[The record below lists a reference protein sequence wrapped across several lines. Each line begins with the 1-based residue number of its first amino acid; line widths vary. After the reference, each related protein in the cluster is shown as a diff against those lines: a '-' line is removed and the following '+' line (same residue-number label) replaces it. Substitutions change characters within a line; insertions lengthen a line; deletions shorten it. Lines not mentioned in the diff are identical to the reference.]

1 MKLQK
6 INSVLKKYSTLIMTS
21 LLLLTKKEKVPN
33 TLLYAIITII
43 GYLLLDKNNSG
54 SNKLKDWKDFISS
67 DLNKNKID
75 SFNDEENNNDNDEEN
90 DTNIVPD
97 ENNDSN
103 IKTNI
108 KKIKEIIRNEN
119 DVNKNKKIMNKVIDR
134 DNEEKEYSDYLAKV
148 NVDYH
153 DSSHCLFRLKV
164 NDNNKNIPIFNLRS
178 SDKIDFYWNFHLHNT
193 NNTKINSL
201 ILCRDIHQWMSN
213 SSISNEDL
221 ENRCYPL
228 YLIFRDHKSNNEIMI
243 FEAYK
248 IFVYSDENGNKQAFI
263 SKGENYKTIEEV
275 LGILINLGYIKDL
288 LNEKE
293 YDSYNLTS
301 HHSVILFLNNLLSHF
316 LPYESM
322 DGEVINID
330 LQQFNENKNTFDYFY
345 HTNIMDN
352 DLLNTNI

>member
-6 INSVLKKYSTLIMTS
+6 INSVFKKYSTLVMTS
-21 LLLLTKKEKVPN
+21 LLLLTKKEKIPN
-33 TLLYAIITII
+33 TVLYAIISII
-43 GYLLLDKNNSG
+43 GYLLLDQST
-54 SNKLKDWKDFISS
+54 STNKLRDWKDFIG
-67 DLNKNKID
+67 DNKNNDKNDDKID
-75 SFNDEENNNDNDEEN
+75 DFDDENNNSDDEEN
-90 DTNIVPD
+90 D
-97 ENNDSN
+97 DSN

-108 KKIKEIIRNEN
+108 KKIKEIIKTEN
-119 DVNKNKKIMNKVIDR
+119 DFNGSRKLINKVIDK
-134 DNEEKEYSDYLAKV
+134 DSEEREYSDYLTKI

-153 DSSHCLFRLKV
+153 DSSHCLFKLKV
-164 NDNNKNIPIFNLRS
+164 NENNKNIPIFNLRS
-178 SDKIDFYWNFHLHNT
+178 SEKIDFYWNFHLHNT
-193 NNTKINSL
+193 NNSKINSL

-248 IFVYSDENGNKQAFI
+248 IFVYCDETGNKQAFI
-263 SKGENYKTIEEV
+263 SKGENFKTIEEI
-275 LGILINLGYIKDL
+275 LNILINLGYIKDL

-316 LPYESM
+316 LPYESK

-330 LQQFNENKNTFDYFY
+330 LQQYNENKNTFDYFY

-352 DLLNTNI
+352 DILNTNI